1 MIHPLLLHNGH
12 VRPSTDLFLS
22 PGQVGLL
29 NGWGVFSTIKIVDG
43 VLFAFDHHWARM
55 HRDADLLRV
64 PFPWAPAE
72 LEEMMLTLVAANRD
86 FNATLRVAI
95 VRNRGTVFEGPAPA
109 LDVDLIA
116 FTAERN
122 DWGGAARLMIVPNGR
137 YAAGP
142 FSGAKILSWAMNL
155 VWYEDAHRGGFD
167 EALLLNERG
176 EVSECTSANVFAVF
190 GDTVATPPLSSGCLP
205 GVTRELLLEEIRA
218 PGLQVVERPLTLA
231 DLEAAD
237 ELFITS
243 STRDLLGVREVE
255 GLSIRTDTSVCVAL
269 KQAFTAYESAYVQ
282 RAVRRASLEET
293 AT

>member
-12 VRPSTDLFLS
+12 VRPSTELFLS

-55 HRDADLLRV
+55 RRDADLLRV
-64 PFPWAPAE
+64 PFPWQPAE
-72 LEEMMLTLVAANRD
+72 LEEMLLTLVEANLD
-86 FNATLRVAI
+86 FNATLRVAV
-95 VRNRGTVFEGPAPA
+95 VRNRGTIWEGPAA
-109 LDVDLIA
+109 KLDVDLVA

-122 DWGGAARLMIVPNGR
+122 EWGHDARLTIVPNAR
-137 YAAGP
+137 FAAGP
-142 FSGAKILSWAMNL
+142 FAGVKILSWAMNL
-155 VWYEDAHRGGFD
+155 VWYEDAHRAGFD

-176 EVSECTSANVFAVF
+176 EASECTSANLFAVF

-205 GVTRELLLEEIRA
+205 GVTRELLLEEIHA
-218 PGLQVVERPLTLA
+218 PGIQVVERPLTLA

-237 ELFITS
+237 ELFVTS
-243 STRDLLGVREVE
+243 STRDLLGVREVD

-269 KQAFTAYESAYVQ
+269 KQAFTAYERAYVE
-282 RAVRRASLEET
+282 RAVRRASRAET
-293 AT
+293 AS

>member
-64 PFPWAPAE
+64 PFPWKPAE
-72 LEEMMLTLVAANRD
+72 LEETLLTLVEANRAL
-86 FNATLRVAI
+86 NATLRVAV
-95 VRNRGTVFEGPAPA
+95 VRNQGTIWQGPAA
-109 LDVDLIA
+109 RLDADLIA
-116 FTAERN
+116 FTADRN
-122 DWGGAARLMIVPNGR
+122 EWGHDARLLIVPNAR
-137 YAAGP
+137 FAAGP
-142 FSGAKILSWAMNL
+142 FAGAKILSWAMNL
-155 VWYEDAHRGGFD
+155 VWYEDAHRAGFD

-176 EVSECTSANVFAVF
+176 EVSECTSANVFAVY
-190 GDTVATPPLSSGCLP
+190 GDTVATPPLTSGCLP
-205 GVTRELLLEEIRA
+205 GVTRELLLEEIRV
-218 PGLQVVERPLTLA
+218 PGIQFVERALTLPG
-231 DLEAAD
+231 LEAAD

-255 GLSIRTDTSVCVAL
+255 GLSIRMDDRVRTAMEE
-269 KQAFTAYESAYVQ
+269 AFTAWERAYVE
-282 RAVRRASLEET
+282 RASRRAKCTDSVS
-293 AT
+293 